1 MRTNPRIDSV
11 RRRTS
16 GLLKRK
22 DRGYR
27 KVHVCVCA
35 CVCVYVCVCVCM
47 CGCVRAWRSKE
58 AKKESQRE
66 HQAATRIFSL
76 VLCLLVRLVSSSSS
90 VFVTVSQ
97 ASAEPA
103 QLCALEYTPR
113 GTAQNK
119 DKTAAHFPCS
129 PRSDPL

>member
-35 CVCVYVCVCVCM
+35 CP
-47 CGCVRAWRSKE
+47 
-58 AKKESQRE
+58 KKERE
-66 HQAATRIFSL
+66 RESIRPRPGSSL
-76 VLCLLVRLVSSSSS
+76 SCSVSLFVSSSSS
-90 VFVTVSQ
+90 VSVTVSQ

-113 GTAQNK
+113 GRAQNK

-129 PRSDPL
+129 PHSDPLSTFRVSRRL